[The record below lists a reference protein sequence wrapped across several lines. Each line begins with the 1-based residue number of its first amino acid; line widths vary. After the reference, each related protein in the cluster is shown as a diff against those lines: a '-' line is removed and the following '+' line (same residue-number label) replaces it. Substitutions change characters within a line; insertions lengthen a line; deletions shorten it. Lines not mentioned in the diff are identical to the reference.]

1 MGQGATSWALQA
13 EFGVPLQMEVAG
25 ASPAVLAIGN
35 FDGVHLGHQELLAA
49 GTKLARSRGAELVA
63 ITFEPHPRQ
72 VLGPDRSVSLLTPL
86 EMRRRLLARHGVQRL
101 EVMPFNQHLLSLS
114 PGEFLDRLRARRP
127 VVGIVAGPR
136 LSIGRGEEG
145 RLDFVRVYAART
157 GIELVVVDEVG
168 SGGSEI
174 SSTAIRERLAASDLE
189 AVARMCGRSFRVLGE
204 VEAGDRRGRQLGFPT
219 ANLRLLPAQLLPPD
233 GVYVMRLEV
242 DGREP
247 LPAVGSIGTRPQFG
261 PGERKF
267 EVHALAPPGD
277 LYGLEVEVEVL
288 HWLRA
293 QAIFG
298 SQHELVT
305 QMERDRA
312 QANAHFA

>member
-1 MGQGATSWALQA
+1 
-13 EFGVPLQMEVAG
+13 MESLG

-49 GTKLARSRGAELVA
+49 GTELARARGAELVA

-72 VLGPDRSVSLLTPL
+72 VLGPDLTVSLLTPL
-86 EMRRRLLARHGVQRL
+86 EMRRRLLARHGVRRL
-101 EVMPFNQHLLSLS
+101 EVLPFNQHLLSLS
-114 PGEFLDRLRARRP
+114 PGDFLDRLRARRP
-127 VVGIVAGPR
+127 VVGVVAGPR

-145 RLDFVRVYAART
+145 RLAFVRAYAART
-157 GIELVVVDEVG
+157 GIELVVVDEVFV
-168 SGGSEI
+168 GGLEI

-189 AVARMCGRSFRVLGE
+189 AVARMCGRAFRVLGE
-204 VEAGDRRGRQLGFPT
+204 VEAGDGRGRQLGFPT

-242 DGREP
+242 RGRGP

-267 EVHALAPPGD
+267 EVHVLEQPGD
-277 LYGLEVEVEVL
+277 LYGREVEVEVL
-288 HWLRA
+288 HWLRT
-293 QAIFG
+293 QAVFA
-298 SQHELVT
+298 SPQELVA

-312 QANAHFA
+312 QARAQLA